1 MKQEENED
9 LSKGTR
15 HTGHQALGRS
25 QDTPGT
31 VTRVDPAYKRGA
43 ANFVRTVGAAM
54 GDVDM
59 IVCPCIDCRN
69 IDRHSASV
77 VVDHL
82 VTRGMDEAYK
92 MRSDWY
98 HHGELNPVNGG
109 EINQSQWNDE
119 IVGLYQAAEYLDE
132 EFASKVEIAEGL
144 DKEEDEFLAKLADA
158 ETPLYPSCLNHSKL
172 SAIVSLFRLNTKNGW
187 FDKSFNELLETLPEM
202 LPADNVL
209 HTSLYEVK
217 KFLKSFDMSYEK
229 IHACVNDCCLFRK
242 KYKMLENCP
251 KCKASRWKT
260 NMHNGELKKGVPQKV
275 LRYFP
280 IIPRLKRMYRSEEM
294 AKDLRWH
301 FSNKSNDGKLRHHVD
316 SVTWDQMNDK
326 YPSFAAEE
334 RNLRLGLST
343 DGFNPFN
350 MKNTK
355 YSCWPVLLV
364 NYNLPPDL
372 CIKKENIMLTLLI
385 PGPQQLG
392 NAALTI
398 SDFPAYGNLA
408 GCKVKSK
415 MGCPLCGKN
424 TESMWLKFSRK
435 HVYMCHRKGLPA
447 THSYRRK
454 KSWFDGK
461 AEPRRKGR
469 ILSGREISVNLRNF
483 KNNFGNLKK
492 SATKRKRM
500 ECTGLDAD
508 SEDLSS
514 ESEEEV
520 EVDEDEL
527 SRWKKRSIFFKLQY
541 WEELPMRHNLDVMH
555 VERNVVA
562 SIVSTL
568 LHCGKSKDGLNARKD
583 LEELGIRKEL
593 HPKTKGKRTY
603 LLAAMW
609 EHILTLEAEVVET
622 LYMFERFFPPS
633 FFDIM
638 VHLTV
643 HLGREARLG
652 GPVHF
657 RWMYPFERYMK
668 VLKHFVKNTARPE
681 GCIAECYL
689 AEECIQFCNEFLKKT
704 TNVQEKV
711 DKNTEYDNS
720 SILEGRPIS
729 TGKTFSLTEM
739 EKKIAHMAVIQ
750 NMALVDP
757 YVDEHLQH
765 LQDSNGRCRRDASTL
780 WSMHNQNFAS
790 WLKAQIPLNS
800 NRHDETLKWLAFGP
814 RSYARSYTGYIVN
827 GQRFHTS
834 SVDRKSQNSGVFYEA
849 TAICRSSAKD
859 TSQVVDLV
867 SYYGRVTDI
876 ILLDYNVFYV
886 PLFRCAWAVKGNGV
900 KEEDGFTLVNLN
912 HSQKLETEAQV
923 EDGPDNLVETKDQ
936 VLDEADNLEEPE
948 AQLQDGPEMNEEV
961 PDKEL
966 NEEEPD
972 KALNDEEPKGEIQFS
987 EDPELV
993 GRKRKRQRG
1002 PTRMKDIAKD
1012 PNTRVQVEYTNM
1024 GEHYGKG
1031 SVKMSSYVGALVR
1044 EHVPITFDRW
1054 TKITKEIKTIL
1065 WKSVQARFEVD
1076 EEYQKTALLKQ
1087 MGCLWR
1093 SWKSS
1098 LVTRIKEAK
1107 TNQQR
1112 MNLRPKNVSPFEWR
1126 KFVKLKTS
1134 KEFKVVSDSYKER
1147 RRNQIPHTTSRKGM
1161 VRLTEDMKKESP
1173 NPGEVSRLKVW
1184 VKSRTRKDCTPV
1196 NTNAA
1201 EKIRKAADLVNSD
1214 APSSATFETQDS
1226 LSQLLGPDNPGRL
1239 SVMGRNMTKTKLAC
1253 FQVKNKCMAEM
1264 QEKQANLQLK
1274 VNELQ
1279 DEIEKMKNQRQDLEV
1294 GENSAAARS
1303 VNKRS
1308 QPKCILTDWTGGDAT
1323 VAEGRIITS
1332 DPDDLVNDCRLG
1344 PSDLKVLVEIAIVPE
1359 AYLWRPAI
1367 NMFTIEKAVGQMI
1380 AWPTSKC
1387 VNLEQELQPED
1398 NTPLGQRSNSENK
1411 CKLLDLTSDD
1421 VVVAEGR
1428 WQTQEQNALV
1438 NGLPLRPNAVK
1449 VFVDVVHQH
1458 NTFIW
1463 RPTIDITYIEE
1474 CLKSFVSWPAN
1485 KVVFENTTDAT
1496 GQQSPLQKSVAAQN
1510 SVPSA

>member
-1 MKQEENED
+1 
-9 LSKGTR
+9 
-15 HTGHQALGRS
+15 
-25 QDTPGT
+25 
-31 VTRVDPAYKRGA
+31 
-43 ANFVRTVGAAM
+43 M

-98 HHGELNPVNGG
+98 HHGELNPVVGG

-132 EFASKVEIAEGL
+132 EFASK
-144 DKEEDEFLAKLADA
+144 
-158 ETPLYPSCLNHSKL
+158 
-172 SAIVSLFRLNTKNGW
+172 
-187 FDKSFNELLETLPEM
+187 
-202 LPADNVL
+202 
-209 HTSLYEVK
+209 
-217 KFLKSFDMSYEK
+217 
-229 IHACVNDCCLFRK
+229 
-242 KYKMLENCP
+242 
-251 KCKASRWKT
+251 
-260 NMHNGELKKGVPQKV
+260 
-275 LRYFP
+275 
-280 IIPRLKRMYRSEEM
+280 
-294 AKDLRWH
+294 
-301 FSNKSNDGKLRHHVD
+301 
-316 SVTWDQMNDK
+316 
-326 YPSFAAEE
+326 
-334 RNLRLGLST
+334 
-343 DGFNPFN
+343 
-350 MKNTK
+350 
-355 YSCWPVLLV
+355 
-364 NYNLPPDL
+364 
-372 CIKKENIMLTLLI
+372 
-385 PGPQQLG
+385 
-392 NAALTI
+392 
-398 SDFPAYGNLA
+398 
-408 GCKVKSK
+408 
-415 MGCPLCGKN
+415 
-424 TESMWLKFSRK
+424 
-435 HVYMCHRKGLPA
+435 
-447 THSYRRK
+447 
-454 KSWFDGK
+454 
-461 AEPRRKGR
+461 
-469 ILSGREISVNLRNF
+469 
-483 KNNFGNLKK
+483 
-492 SATKRKRM
+492 RKRM
-500 ECTGLDAD
+500 ECTGLEAD

-514 ESEEEV
+514 ESEEEEEEEV

-527 SRWKKRSIFFKLQY
+527 SRWKKRSTFFKLQY

-593 HPKTKGKRTY
+593 HPKTKEKGLTCLQQCGLYPRQKRRFFVGDFLTSKAQMDTAPTY
-603 LLAAMW
+603 QEAYHYKTRVIDR

-622 LYMFERFFPPS
+622 LCMFERFFPQS

-668 VLKHFVKNTARPE
+668 VLKHFVRNTARPE

-711 DKNTEYDNS
+711 DRNTEYDNS

-912 HSQKLETEAQV
+912 HSQVSFSRDPYILASQAKQV
-923 EDGPDNLVETKDQ
+923 FYSRENESSSWYVAMRGPSRRFSQKDFQDGIADICPLPANIDMGDD
-936 VLDEADNLEEPE
+936 LDEAE
-948 AQLQDGPEMNEEV
+948 NERTDCE
-961 PDKEL
+961 
-966 NEEEPD
+966 
-972 KALNDEEPKGEIQFS
+972 GI
-987 EDPELV
+987 
-993 GRKRKRQRG
+993 
-1002 PTRMKDIAKD
+1002 
-1012 PNTRVQVEYTNM
+1012 Y
-1024 GEHYGKG
+1024 
-1031 SVKMSSYVGALVR
+1031 
-1044 EHVPITFDRW
+1044 
-1054 TKITKEIKTIL
+1054 
-1065 WKSVQARFEVD
+1065 ARFEVD

-1093 SWKSS
+1093 SWKSR
-1098 LVTRIKEAK
+1098 LVTRIREAK

-1134 KEFKVVSDSYKER
+1134 KEFKV
-1147 RRNQIPHTTSRKGM
+1147 
-1161 VRLTEDMKKESP
+1161 
-1173 NPGEVSRLKVW
+1173 
-1184 VKSRTRKDCTPV
+1184 
-1196 NTNAA
+1196 
-1201 EKIRKAADLVNSD
+1201 
-1214 APSSATFETQDS
+1214 
-1226 LSQLLGPDNPGRL
+1226 
-1239 SVMGRNMTKTKLAC
+1239 
-1253 FQVKNKCMAEM
+1253 
-1264 QEKQANLQLK
+1264 
-1274 VNELQ
+1274 
-1279 DEIEKMKNQRQDLEV
+1279 
-1294 GENSAAARS
+1294 
-1303 VNKRS
+1303 
-1308 QPKCILTDWTGGDAT
+1308 
-1323 VAEGRIITS
+1323 
-1332 DPDDLVNDCRLG
+1332 
-1344 PSDLKVLVEIAIVPE
+1344 
-1359 AYLWRPAI
+1359 
-1367 NMFTIEKAVGQMI
+1367 
-1380 AWPTSKC
+1380 
-1387 VNLEQELQPED
+1387 
-1398 NTPLGQRSNSENK
+1398 
-1411 CKLLDLTSDD
+1411 
-1421 VVVAEGR
+1421 
-1428 WQTQEQNALV
+1428 
-1438 NGLPLRPNAVK
+1438 
-1449 VFVDVVHQH
+1449 
-1458 NTFIW
+1458 FIW
-1463 RPTIDITYIEE
+1463 
-1474 CLKSFVSWPAN
+1474 N
-1485 KVVFENTTDAT
+1485 
-1496 GQQSPLQKSVAAQN
+1496 
-1510 SVPSA
+1510 

>member
-1 MKQEENED
+1 MARPNHHEAYYAWFSKLTSWGANCWGRIQPFGPRQT
-9 LSKGTR
+9 LSASEASNTTSGQHCIHLGKNWSLLRFLIASSGTR
-15 HTGHQALGRS
+15 AGSPRA
-25 QDTPGT
+25 PE
-31 VTRVDPAYKRGA
+31 
-43 ANFVRTVGAAM
+43 
-54 GDVDM
+54 
-59 IVCPCIDCRN
+59 
-69 IDRHSASV
+69 
-77 VVDHL
+77 L
-82 VTRGMDEAYK
+82 V
-92 MRSDWY
+92 
-98 HHGELNPVNGG
+98 L
-109 EINQSQWNDE
+109 
-119 IVGLYQAAEYLDE
+119 
-132 EFASKVEIAEGL
+132 
-144 DKEEDEFLAKLADA
+144 
-158 ETPLYPSCLNHSKL
+158 LYPSPVS
-172 SAIVSLFRLNTKNGW
+172 SARV
-187 FDKSFNELLETLPEM
+187 EC
-202 LPADNVL
+202 PAI
-209 HTSLYEVK
+209 
-217 KFLKSFDMSYEK
+217 
-229 IHACVNDCCLFRK
+229 IHATRGKVIIRPRQRLRGIHAIEVPF
-242 KYKMLENCP
+242 P
-251 KCKASRWKT
+251 SKASFPKKVIISDKPGNDREESRRINSNQENFREAPKNKESILIRDILSRLQDKWKSSE
-260 NMHNGELKKGVPQKV
+260 NIAGEAVYHPYIK
-275 LRYFP
+275 
-280 IIPRLKRMYRSEEM
+280 RLK
-294 AKDLRWH
+294 
-301 FSNKSNDGKLRHHVD
+301 
-316 SVTWDQMNDK
+316 
-326 YPSFAAEE
+326 
-334 RNLRLGLST
+334 
-343 DGFNPFN
+343 
-350 MKNTK
+350 
-355 YSCWPVLLV
+355 
-364 NYNLPPDL
+364 
-372 CIKKENIMLTLLI
+372 
-385 PGPQQLG
+385 
-392 NAALTI
+392 ALTE
-398 SDFPAYGNLA
+398 G
-408 GCKVKSK
+408 
-415 MGCPLCGKN
+415 
-424 TESMWLKFSRK
+424 E
-435 HVYMCHRKGLPA
+435 
-447 THSYRRK
+447 
-454 KSWFDGK
+454 
-461 AEPRRKGR
+461 E
-469 ILSGREISVNLRNF
+469 E
-483 KNNFGNLKK
+483 
-492 SATKRKRM
+492 
-500 ECTGLDAD
+500 
-508 SEDLSS
+508 
-514 ESEEEV
+514 EEEV

-541 WEELPMRHNLDVMH
+541 WEELPVRHNLDVMH

-562 SIVSTL
+562 SIISTL

-603 LLAAMW
+603 LPAAMW
-609 EHILTLEAEVVET
+609 SLSKTEKKIFCWRLFDFKGPDGYCSNISRGVSLQDYKIIGLKSHDYHVLMQQLLPIVIRGLLPKGPRVAFVRFCSFFNHLCQRVIDREHILTLEAEVVET
-622 LYMFERFFPPS
+622 LCMFETFFPPS

-668 VLKHFVKNTARPE
+668 VLKDFFRNTARPE

-711 DKNTEYDNS
+711 DRNTEYDNS

-729 TGKTFSLTEM
+729 AGKTFSLTEM

-750 NMALVDP
+750 NMALVDS
-757 YVDEHLQH
+757 YVE
-765 LQDSNGRCRRDASTL
+765 
-780 WSMHNQNFAS
+780 
-790 WLKAQIPLNS
+790 
-800 NRHDETLKWLAFGP
+800 
-814 RSYARSYTGYIVN
+814 
-827 GQRFHTS
+827 
-834 SVDRKSQNSGVFYEA
+834 
-849 TAICRSSAKD
+849 SSAKD

-912 HSQKLETEAQV
+912 HSQKKRGRVSKKNDDEVEYVGTREPEPVEPETQV
-923 EDGPDNLVETKDQ
+923 EDGPDNLVETEDQ
-936 VLDEADNLEEPE
+936 VEDEAGNLGMNEETE
-948 AQLQDGPEMNEEV
+948 LNEEV
-961 PDKEL
+961 PDKGM

-972 KALNDEEPKGEIQFS
+972 KALNDEEPEGEIQFS

-993 GRKRKRQRG
+993 GRKRKRQRR

-1031 SVKMSSYVGALVR
+1031 SVKMSSYVRALVR
-1044 EHVPITFDRW
+1044 EHVPIMFDRW
-1054 TKITKEIKTIL
+1054 TKITEEIKTVL
-1065 WKSVQARFEVD
+1065 WKSVHARFEVD

-1093 SWKSS
+1093 SWKSR
-1098 LVTRIKEAK
+1098 LVTRIREAK

-1184 VKSRTRKDCTPV
+1184 VKSRTRKDGTPV

-1214 APSSATFETQDS
+1214 APSSATFEAQDS

-1239 SVMGRNMTKTKLAC
+1239 RVMGRNMTKTKLAC
-1253 FQVKNKCMAEM
+1253 FQVKKKCMAEM

-1279 DEIEKMKNQRQDLEV
+1279 DVIEKMKNQRQDSEV

-1332 DPDDLVNDCRLG
+1332 NPDDLVNDCRLG
-1344 PSDLKVLVEIAIVPE
+1344 PTDLK
-1359 AYLWRPAI
+1359 
-1367 NMFTIEKAVGQMI
+1367 
-1380 AWPTSKC
+1380 
-1387 VNLEQELQPED
+1387 ELQPED
-1398 NTPLGQRSNSENK
+1398 ITPLGQRSNSENK

-1438 NGLPLRPNAVK
+1438 NGLPLGPNAVK
-1449 VFVDVVHQH
+1449 VFVDVVHEH

-1463 RPTIDITYIEE
+1463 RHTIDITYIED
-1474 CLKSFVSWPAN
+1474 CLKSFVSWPGN
-1485 KVVFENTTDAT
+1485 KVVFENSTDAT

-1510 SVPSA
+1510 PVPSAQKSVPSAQKSVASAQKSAASGSKSAATGLRAAASGSKSAATFLKPPSEKSPPACPKSPVKKTQLASQSPPRRSPRKIGAEAIKANQKCKLLDIGGKKQVVAEGRVNSVDPDIKVHCVRLGLNAARVWVDIVKIDDAAVWRPSDEIEYIRDALGSAIAWPMDKLVIF